1 MREPRVAIGTPGQ
14 GLLSQAVQIM
24 ICVCSSGRLSEG
36 NPLGPL
42 DLVPTET
49 ALDAPPRTNAPNLVF
64 RESSNL
70 DGTYLWLG
78 PSGVAG
84 YIESQWDTAFG
95 VDASLVRVREHEVI
109 SALGFSVG
117 ASRWTEHSGGR
128 FWVDAMFGTPILEHT
143 IGLSVGPIMEVA
155 DLSHPLVGGSVG
167 IWAFLGVTPF
177 ARVGTLQSLGTFAE
191 FGIHIAL
198 PALRR

>member
-1 MREPRVAIGTPGQ
+1 MREPRVAIGAPGP
-14 GLLSQAVQIM
+14 GLLSQGLQIVFWV
-24 ICVCSSGRLSEG
+24 CVAGSPSAG
-36 NPLGPL
+36 GPL
-42 DLVPTET
+42 EFAPTQT
-49 ALDAPPRTNAPNLVF
+49 TPDVPPRTNAPALMF

-84 YIESQWDTAFG
+84 YIDSRWDSAFG
-95 VDASLVRVREHEVI
+95 VDASILRVREHETL

-117 ASRWTEHSGGR
+117 ASRWTEHGGGR
-128 FWVDAMFGTPILEHT
+128 VWVDAMFGSPVLEHT
-143 IGLSVGPIMEVA
+143 LGLSVGPIMEISELA
-155 DLSHPLVGGSVG
+155 HPRVGGSVG

-198 PALRR
+198 PAVRR

>member
-1 MREPRVAIGTPGQ
+1 M
-14 GLLSQAVQIM
+14 QIAF
-24 ICVCSSGRLSEG
+24 CVCLLGHSSEG
-36 NPLGPL
+36 SPAEF
-42 DLVPTET
+42 VPTET
-49 ALDAPPRTNAPNLVF
+49 TPDAPPRTNAPNLVF

-84 YIESQWDTAFG
+84 YIDSQWDSAFG
-95 VDASLVRVREHEVI
+95 VDASIVRVREHEAL
-109 SALGFSVG
+109 SALGFSIG

-128 FWVDAMFGTPILEHT
+128 VWVDAMIGTPVLDHT
-143 IGLSVGPIMEVA
+143 VGISVGPIVEIGE
-155 DLSHPLVGGSVG
+155 LSHPLVGGSVG
-167 IWAFLGVTPF
+167 IWGFLGVTPF

-191 FGIHIAL
+191 FGVHIAL